1 MKISPKVKSL
11 SLRWPLRLKQISGND
26 NSIVVGALWVAGFL
40 LVAKAISL
48 MKEMAVAFRYG
59 TSVVVDG
66 YLFVFNLAQWPVSVF
81 ASVTAIIIIPY
92 YVGVQKK
99 DPFEARKLHYA
110 FLELAALVGLAV
122 SVFYGLFMWWFL
134 SSNGSGLSA
143 QGKSAAL
150 TSLPYVSAG
159 IIFAF
164 VSVIFSN
171 WLMSRRRH
179 FNTLFDATPAAV
191 ILIFLLFWP
200 IERGE
205 NSVILPLIT
214 GTLLG
219 FVLQALLLARWSQ
232 QKFSFVNLDVIGKHW
247 SKLRG
252 AFGIMLLAQVIFTS
266 VSMID
271 QFFAV
276 RMGEGVL
283 ASYSYAQRI
292 MAVALGFMSIVIG
305 RAILPVLSS
314 LDDADMSFN
323 LATKWAWFLSL
334 LGSLGSLFLLI
345 VSEWIV
351 ALLFQRG
358 AFTENDTRQVAQ
370 ILSILG
376 LQLPFYIFSI
386 VWVQWLG
393 AVGRS
398 SLLLLGAI
406 VGFVTKLFV
415 LFFWFDGGAIVLAF
429 STVAMYAVVSI
440 TSLVSVK
447 YAQRTQFLKS
457 IKGR

>member
-1 MKISPKVKSL
+1 MNISPKVKIS
-11 SLRWPLRLKQISGND
+11 SLRRRLRLRQISGDD
-26 NSIVVGALWVAGFL
+26 NSIVIGALWVAGFL
-40 LVAKAISL
+40 LIAKAISL

-59 TSVVVDG
+59 TSAVVDG
-66 YLFVFNLAQWPVSVF
+66 YLFVFNIAQWPVSVF

-92 YVGVQKK
+92 YVRVQKK
-99 DPFEARKLHYA
+99 DPVEARKLHYA
-110 FLELAALVGLAV
+110 FLELAALVGLAAG
-122 SVFYGLFMWWFL
+122 VFYGLFMWWLL

-150 TSLPYVSAG
+150 TALPYVSAA
-159 IIFAF
+159 ITFAF

-191 ILIFLLFWP
+191 ILVFLLFWP
-200 IERGE
+200 IGRDQ
-205 NSVILPLIT
+205 SSDISPLIFA
-214 GTLLG
+214 TLLG
-219 FVLQALLLARWSQ
+219 FALQALLLGRWSQ
-232 QKFSFVNLDVIGKHW
+232 QKFCFVNLDVIGKHW
-247 SKLRG
+247 SKLRS

-351 ALLFQRG
+351 VLLFQRG
-358 AFTENDTRQVAQ
+358 AFTENDSREVAQ

-406 VGFVTKLFV
+406 VGFVTKSFV
-415 LFFWFDGGAIVLAF
+415 LFFWYDGGAIVIAL
-429 STVAMYAVVSI
+429 STVAMYGAVSI
-440 TSLVSVK
+440 TSLISIWH
-447 YAQRTQFLKS
+447 AQRTDSSKLNE
-457 IKGR
+457 GR